1 MYQGELRINGVLDN
15 NSPNGINL
23 EPQQDFIIT
32 NPAEI
37 FTFENVD
44 GKSIARLVKPLDRDV
59 RYSGVPSFHCNSK
72 KIQSYPLFGLL
83 LRYKSSF
90 KVFPQILF

>member
-59 RYSGVPSFHCNSK
+59 RYSGMPSFHCNSK
-72 KIQSYPLFGLL
+72 KNTVIPPFWVTL
-83 LRYKSSF
+83 K
-90 KVFPQILF
+90 I